1 MQSHEWPILNWPQSP
16 ILLMTGSDLP
26 FGASSPPCCLIM
38 LWKAVQAAKLSLLGQ
53 SSQPRGAGAANA
65 KPPIAERRPGFG
77 MVRKGACYPVN
88 PFGAIVLNIWWVDE
102 ERETSQR
109 VRVFIKA

>member
-1 MQSHEWPILNWPQSP
+1 
-16 ILLMTGSDLP
+16 
-26 FGASSPPCCLIM
+26 M

-77 MVRKGACYPVN
+77 MVREGARYPVN
-88 PFGAIVLNIWWVDE
+88 PSSTIVLNVRRVDK
-102 ERETSQR
+102 ERETGQR
-109 VRVFIKA
+109 GRMLIKA